1 MNMLDVQDD
10 IILAFKQGDRSA
22 FNTIYRQLRKP
33 IITFCKY
40 MVSIEDAEEITTD
53 IFVRLWRSRDKWDGI
68 KNIKAFLYISARNA
82 CLNFLKS
89 QKAKPRKQEAIDE
102 VLEREPE
109 MIQQSEIE
117 SDLITMIKQ
126 EIENLSDTCR
136 SVFKLSYLEGYENAE
151 IAQKLNI
158 SYQTVKNLK
167 SIALTTIKKNL
178 AGKGLQLSTI
188 LLLLQVIKR
197 FS

>member
-1 MNMLDVQDD
+1 MLDVQDD

-22 FNTIYRQLRKP
+22 FNTIYWQLRKP

-40 MVSIEDAEEITTD
+40 MVPMEDAEEITTD
-53 IFVRLWRSRDKWDGI
+53 IFVRLWKSRDKWDDI
-68 KNIKAFLYISARNA
+68 RNIKAFLYVSARNA

-102 VLEREPE
+102 ILRREPE
-109 MIQQSEIE
+109 MILQSEIE

-126 EIENLSDTCR
+126 EIDNLPDTCR
-136 SVFKLSYLEGYENAE
+136 AVFKLSYLEGYENAE
-151 IAQKLNI
+151 IAQTLDI
-158 SYQTVKNLK
+158 SHQTVKNLK
-167 SIALTTIKKNL
+167 SIALKTIRKNL
-178 AGKGLQLSTI
+178 AGKGLQLSAI